1 MIEYDDTDQTQNPD
15 FWTKDHYAD
24 SELPLSHLS
33 DGRGGRGVRATTSPR
48 RKRKINTYDK
58 SGPVCYL
65 PTRPDT
71 PARHQFQQVKSKNL
85 STYSRANGAETLFVK
100 NSLILLSGLPKS
112 GKTTLAVALADAI
125 VNGKPFAG
133 FRMPKTA
140 VGYVSFDDSPAEIL
154 AAIDRHQD
162 LTEDSPFFLSIMNDP
177 IDTRDGLEQIEDFL
191 ISQRGGVVIID
202 SLHAAL
208 TKSQTRDARQVRKL
222 ITPLK
227 RVAERAGTIILIH
240 HTDAHGKRAADHT
253 QIQAAVSQTILMST
267 QENDGYR
274 LIKLQCKGRG
284 TGSYRKI
291 HILSRSETHYQQH
304 NIAANLHARDKST
317 NPILKALEQCPRTV
331 KELIELTKLDNR
343 VIYKRL
349 KKLRSNGFV
358 TSANSYPIKFKLA

>member
-1 MIEYDDTDQTQNPD
+1 MIEYDDTDQTQDPD
-15 FWTKDHYAD
+15 FWTKDHYPEKQP
-24 SELPLSHLS
+24 SQEIPF
-33 DGRGGRGVRATTSPR
+33 P
-48 RKRKINTYDK
+48 
-58 SGPVCYL
+58 CY
-65 PTRPDT
+65 PDREPT

-125 VNGKPFAG
+125 VKGKPFAG
-133 FRMPKTA
+133 FRLPKTA

-154 AAIDRHQD
+154 AAIDRHDD

-208 TKSQTRDARQVRKL
+208 TKSQTRDARQVRNL

-240 HTDAHGKRAADHT
+240 HTDAHGKRAGDHT
-253 QIQAAVSQTILMST
+253 QIQAAVSQTVLMST
-267 QENDGYR
+267 QENDGFR

-284 TGSYRKI
+284 AGSYRKI
-291 HILSRSETHYQQH
+291 HLLSRSETHYQPH
-304 NIAANLHARDKST
+304 NPNPTANLHAFDRST
-317 NPILKALEQCPRTV
+317 KPIIEALFKGPKTV
-331 KELIELTKLDNR
+331 NELVELTNLSPQR
-343 VIYKRL
+343 IYKRIKHL
-349 KKLRSNGFV
+349 V
-358 TSANSYPIKFKLA
+358 THGYVLFSSARPRRFKIA